1 MHKCGYC
8 GGSRLKR
15 VHRTFLERFSYLAI
29 YECRDC
35 ENEEFVPRRYTYHFG
50 ENARCPKC
58 GTLRVTKLRAPDKID
73 KMMPGLLNMMERLS
87 GGNLF
92 HCCFC
97 RIQFFDRRTMAPRTT
112 LQPIQT
118 ESDALQPIDIGDLE
132 DSEHP
137 SVETAPPKERPDRA
151 SSDE

>member
-1 MHKCGYC
+1 MRKCGYC

-15 VHRTFLERFSYLAI
+15 VHRTFFERFSYLAI

-35 ENEEFVPRRYTYHFG
+35 ENEEFIPRRYTYHFG

-58 GTLRVTKLRAPDKID
+58 GTFRVTKLRGLDKID
-73 KMMPGLLNMMERLS
+73 KMAPGPLNLLEKMA

-92 HCCFC
+92 HCVFC
-97 RIQFFDRRTMAPRTT
+97 RLQFYDRRKPAPRTT
-112 LQPIQT
+112 LQPIGA
-118 ESDALQPIDIGDLE
+118 EGEALEPIDTGE
-132 DSEHP
+132 GG
-137 SVETAPPKERPDRA
+137 ETAQATTEQPGKA